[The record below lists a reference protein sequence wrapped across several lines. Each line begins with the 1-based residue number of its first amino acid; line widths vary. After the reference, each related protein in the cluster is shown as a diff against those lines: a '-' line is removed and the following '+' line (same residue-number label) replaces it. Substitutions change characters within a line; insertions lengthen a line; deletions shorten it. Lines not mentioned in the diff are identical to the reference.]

1 VGADEFLCGLRRWA
15 LQLENAHA
23 SDFRTMPAVA
33 SNLALVLQETDL
45 RHLGVPTSAMHM
57 AWLRRIGGRLQ
68 NDYRHLIGV
77 ICNPFP

>member
-1 VGADEFLCGLRRWA
+1 
-15 LQLENAHA
+15 
-23 SDFRTMPAVA
+23 MPAVA